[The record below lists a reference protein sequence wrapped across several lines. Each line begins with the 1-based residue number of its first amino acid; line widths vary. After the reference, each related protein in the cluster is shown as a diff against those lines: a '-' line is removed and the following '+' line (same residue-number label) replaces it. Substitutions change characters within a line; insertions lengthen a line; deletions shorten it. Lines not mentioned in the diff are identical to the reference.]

1 MADVVELFDD
11 LVAIRRTADVLGE
24 SLSDQAKAELQAGM
38 ARTEGTL
45 RDVLRAMSEDDRAW
59 VIEGIDE
66 EYNNGARAEL
76 EAML

>member
-1 MADVVELFDD
+1 MDVVELFDD

-24 SLSDQAKAELQAGM
+24 SLSDQAKDEIQAGM
-38 ARTEGTL
+38 ARIEGNL

>member
-1 MADVVELFDD
+1 MDVVTLFDD
-11 LVAIRRTADVLGE
+11 LVAIRRTADVLQE

-38 ARTEGTL
+38 ARIEGNL

-76 EAML
+76 EALM